1 MKKKITLLGV
11 FFSLILILCISF
23 RCKDNNSILREE
35 ISIPIDIGEQYCSA
49 DWIYDSIDYV
59 ADSTLYPHYIDD
71 NISTMRIT
79 NHEIINMEHLYH
91 IVEPILKRIWGDDA
105 IATQKPFRIN
115 RIDSIWIITGT
126 LPRLKSGEDVL
137 GGVFYME
144 VSTDGVLLKSI
155 HSE

>member
-1 MKKKITLLGV
+1 MKNKITLLV
-11 FFSLILILCISF
+11 FFSLILIVCISF
-23 RCKDNNSILREE
+23 RCKDNHSLLRED
-35 ISIPIDIGEQYCSA
+35 IDIGEQYCSA

-71 NISTMRIT
+71 KISTMRIT
-79 NHEIINMEHLYH
+79 NHKIVSMEQLYH

-115 RIDSIWIITGT
+115 LIDSIWIITGT
-126 LPRLKSGEDVL
+126 LPRLKSGENVL

-144 VSTDGVLLKSI
+144 VSTDGILLKSI

>member
-1 MKKKITLLGV
+1 MKNKLTLLGV
-11 FFSLILILCISF
+11 FFSLILIVCISF
-23 RCKDNNSILREE
+23 RCKDNNSLLRED
-35 ISIPIDIGEQYCSA
+35 IDIGEQYSST

-59 ADSTLYPHYIDD
+59 ADSTLYPHYIDEK
-71 NISTMRIT
+71 ISTMRIT
-79 NHEIINMEHLYH
+79 DHEIVNMEQLYY
-91 IVEPILKRIWGDDA
+91 IVEPILKRKWGDDA

-144 VSTDGVLLKSI
+144 VSTDGILLKSI